1 MGLRGRANL
10 VYLLDLGLAKLFADP
25 STGEHIAM
33 REDRVPFGPG
43 TPLYSSANVQFRRG
57 GLSRRSSDEST
68 SLTTNRQTKA
78 DATTSPPS
86 GTRCCTSFTAAFPG
100 EASTRPRRRPS

>member
-1 MGLRGRANL
+1 MGLGGRANL

-33 REDRVPFGPG
+33 REDRVPYGPG
-43 TPLYSSANVQFRRG
+43 TPLYSSANVQFMRG

-68 SLTTNRQTKA
+68 SLTTN
-78 DATTSPPS
+78 
-86 GTRCCTSFTAAFPG
+86 
-100 EASTRPRRRPS
+100 